1 MSSPLPRSVGACA
14 CLAALSFP
22 ALAHATVRPPD
33 EIEREETP
41 APQQTERELEESD
54 REDSGRGLEFVWL
67 VGEVGFQ
74 NVGLSTFEANDLV
87 DANVTK
93 TQQSGLVYG
102 GGLGLRLV
110 FLTLGA
116 RFRLGSFDQWQLWT
130 LNGEVGL
137 RIPLGKVEPYFT
149 LGGGY
154 ASLGSFDSSQLGGGL
169 QAQDVEITGYDL
181 RGGFGV
187 DLYLSNVVTIG
198 GLVTGDVLG
207 LTRPGV
213 DPSKLQAAAGGGTAQ
228 STADVYAADGSSVGA
243 GFAATFVLGLHL

>member
-1 MSSPLPRSVGACA
+1 MALPVLRLPCVAACV
-14 CLAALSFP
+14 AAL
-22 ALAHATVRPPD
+22 ALSASAHATVRPPD
-33 EIEREETP
+33 EIERDDEPPP
-41 APQQTERELEESD
+41 AQTERQLEESD

-67 VGEVGFQ
+67 VGEVGYQ
-74 NVGLSTFEANDLV
+74 QVGLTTFEANDLV

-93 TQQSGLVYG
+93 TKQGGLMYG
-102 GGLGLRLV
+102 GGLGVRLV

-137 RIPLGKVEPYFT
+137 RIPLGKLEPYFT

-154 ASLGSFDSSQLGGGL
+154 ASLGSFESSKLGGGL

-181 RGGFGV
+181 RGGFGL

-198 GLVTGDVLG
+198 GLLTGDVLG

-213 DPSKLQAAAGGGTAQ
+213 DPRKLQGGGSSQT
-228 STADVYAADGSSVGA
+228 TADVYAADGSSVGA